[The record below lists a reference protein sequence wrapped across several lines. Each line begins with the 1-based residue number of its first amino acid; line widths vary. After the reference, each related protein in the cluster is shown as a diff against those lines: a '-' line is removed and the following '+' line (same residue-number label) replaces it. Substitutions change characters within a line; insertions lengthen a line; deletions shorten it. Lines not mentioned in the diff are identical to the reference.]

1 MRQLLRGRQ
10 AVGAEVSAVGDAQ
23 LDARQL
29 RAELV
34 LAQHVHRHARD
45 ECGHAQERRA
55 LRFAH
60 LRQFL
65 VGRVADAHARIEPAH
80 LDFSQLRVLHLAP
93 LLEDAPL
100 VHFLVPLRERD
111 EILAV
116 EARVDVDER
125 LLLLDADLRE
135 EIPEL
140 DHVGEAAALVIGV
153 VGEIALQ
160 RRLGLVEELVE
171 SAHRRIAGEFLGPR
185 LDLAK
190 HREVALVHLVVGLV
204 AQRPDEN
211 AAESVEVKPRHDLRV
226 LGDEVEN
233 RACLRRAARIVTR
246 ALLLVLRRPRI
257 REVAVEVVLV
267 VGEEIRVRNAAAVEI
282 DDAPLGIELVVRR
295 RILGKARHHDARV
308 FGELDELAVVAHL
321 AHEVDF
327 AVAVEVVRLP
337 IRVALVAA
345 LVQRAR
351 ANVAPRLQH
360 RLRAIGRDAR
370 HDIEERVPDG
380 IRHMG
385 WDS

>member
-1 MRQLLRGRQ
+1 MPVSPVIRAYASAMCTAAASWRTWTRSMPASSAASKTGMMWLPDNVKMRFTPASERAATSASAPRCFESANFDFQAPVSDPATSHLDLDLAAAFGHEGHELLVHVAARPWKEDVGAAVEAEAPAVEMPDLHQRLGGRGKRDAAQLRREAQRLRVRQLLRGRQ

-34 LAQHVHRHARD
+34 LPQHVHRHARD
-45 ECGHAQERRA
+45 ECRHAQERRA
-55 LRFAH
+55 LRLAH

-65 VGRVADAHARIEPAH
+65 VGRVADAHAGIEAAH

-93 LLEDAPL
+93 LLEHAPL

-153 VGEIALQ
+153 IGEISLQ

-171 SAHRRIAGEFLGPR
+171 SAHRRITGEFLGPR

-190 HREVALVHLVVGLV
+190 HREVALVHLVVGL
-204 AQRPDEN
+204 
-211 AAESVEVKPRHDLRV
+211 
-226 LGDEVEN
+226 
-233 RACLRRAARIVTR
+233 
-246 ALLLVLRRPRI
+246 
-257 REVAVEVVLV
+257 
-267 VGEEIRVRNAAAVEI
+267 
-282 DDAPLGIELVVRR
+282 
-295 RILGKARHHDARV
+295 
-308 FGELDELAVVAHL
+308 
-321 AHEVDF
+321 
-327 AVAVEVVRLP
+327 
-337 IRVALVAA
+337 
-345 LVQRAR
+345 
-351 ANVAPRLQH
+351 
-360 RLRAIGRDAR
+360 
-370 HDIEERVPDG
+370 
-380 IRHMG
+380 
-385 WDS
+385 